1 MIPRPPRSTR
11 TDTLFPY
18 TTLFRSP
25 QRKLAPLTVYALSG
39 KGDSGPCSR
48 GGGEA
53 CLPERRFVER
63 AEFPAVQLRA
73 LIVEQ
78 FAGADADLEVRG
90 DRFLIEAVRLSGQ
103 LEFAVERLVADAE
116 EGAIGDAEAV
126 ALRGDGG
133 RFHVDAEIGR
143 AHV

>member
-1 MIPRPPRSTR
+1 MGRPPY
-11 TDTLFPY
+11 Y
-18 TTLFRSP
+18 TPSP

-63 AEFPAVQLRA
+63 AEFPAVKLRA

-78 FAGADADLEVRG
+78 FAGADAALGVRG
-90 DRFLIEAVRLSGQ
+90 DRFLIEAVRLSGP
-103 LEFAVERLVADAE
+103 LESALARLVASPEGGALGS
-116 EGAIGDAEAV
+116 EGAEA
-126 ALRGDGG
+126 L
-133 RFHVDAEIGR
+133 
-143 AHV
+143 

>member
-1 MIPRPPRSTR
+1 MWVFFFKQKTAYEVRIS
-11 TDTLFPY
+11 DW
-18 TTLFRSP
+18 SSD
-25 QRKLAPLTVYALSG
+25 V
-39 KGDSGPCSR
+39 CSSD
-48 GGGEA
+48 
-53 CLPERRFVER
+53 LFVER

-73 LIVEQ
+73 RFVEQ
-78 FAGADADLEVRG
+78 VAGAGADLEVRG

-133 RFHVDAEIGR
+133 RFHVDADRARLREAQRRIGEAQFPVAVVGGDDR
-143 AHV
+143 A